1 MSSKKQIY
9 RGVLIILVF
18 LDLMVILDMGI
29 KKMASNIPSN
39 IRVLVGTE
47 ETFDFD
53 LPVEGDIEIG
63 QVNVFNVDNKQNL
76 KDKIHINLNKPF
88 SIQSSQ
94 VGAYSVDLK
103 LFGKFTLKQIN
114 IDVIDSVEVMPSG
127 MPIGIYV
134 NTDGVLVLGTGDVA
148 SSDGMNYEPALN
160 ILKSGDY
167 IVAIDDTAVSTIDD
181 VMDCINKSNGDSMEF
196 SVRRNGEIIKLKVI
210 PVKST
215 DGNYKVGVWIRE
227 DTQGIGTLTYTT
239 TDNKFGALGHPITDM
254 DTGTVL
260 EISQGSI
267 FTTQIIDIV
276 KGKSGEPGEILGIIN
291 QNSKNKL
298 GTINSNT
305 TQGIYGELGENKKK
319 IKQGE
324 VMDIVLKQ
332 NIKLG
337 KAYIRCMVENEIKD
351 YEIEIEK
358 INLNPSA
365 ENKGMVIRITDE
377 RLLKVTNGIIQGMSG
392 SPIIQDNKLI
402 GAVTHVFIQDS
413 TKGYGTFI
421 ENMIINSK

>member
-114 IDVIDSVEVMPSG
+114 IDVIESVEVMPSG

-134 NTDGVLVLGTGDVA
+134 STDGVLVLGTGDVA
-148 SSDGMNYEPALN
+148 CSDGMNYEPALN
-160 ILKSGDY
+160 ILTSGDY
-167 IVAIDDTAVSTIDD
+167 IVAIDDTTVSTIDD

-210 PVKST
+210 PVKSI

-276 KGKSGEPGEILGIIN
+276 KGKSGEPGEILGVIN
-291 QNSKNKL
+291 QSSKNKL
-298 GTINSNT
+298 GSINSNT
-305 TQGIYGELGENKKK
+305 TQGIYGKLGENKNK

-324 VMDIVLKQ
+324 VMDIGLKQ

>member
-9 RGVLIILVF
+9 RSVLIILVF
-18 LDLMVILDMGI
+18 FDLMVILDMGI

-47 ETFDFD
+47 EIFDFN
-53 LPVEGDIEIG
+53 LPVEGDIETG
-63 QVNVFNVDNKQNL
+63 EVGVFHVDNKQNL
-76 KDKIHINLNKPF
+76 KNKIHINLNKPF
-88 SIQSSQ
+88 SIQSSR

-103 LFGKFTLKQIN
+103 LFGKFTLKKIN
-114 IDVIDSVEVMPSG
+114 IDVIDSVEVIPSG

-148 SSDGMNYEPALN
+148 CADGMNYEPALN

-167 IVAIDDTAVSTIDD
+167 IVAINGKSIATIEE
-181 VMDCINKSNGDSMEF
+181 VMDSVHNSNGNSMEI
-196 SVRRNGEIIKLKVI
+196 SVRRNKEIIKLKVT

-215 DGNYKVGVWIRE
+215 DGYYKIGVWIRE

-239 TDNKFGALGHPITDM
+239 TDGKFGALGHPITDM

-260 EISQGSI
+260 EIKEGSI

-291 QNSKNKL
+291 QNPKNKI

-305 TQGIYGELGENKKK
+305 SQGIYGNLNNNRNK
-319 IKQGE
+319 IKEGKVIE
-324 VMDIVLKQ
+324 IGLKQ
-332 NIKLG
+332 DIKLG

-377 RLLKVTNGIIQGMSG
+377 RLLNITNGIIQGMSG

>member
-1 MSSKKQIY
+1 MSSRKQIY
-9 RGVLIILVF
+9 RSLLIILVF

-53 LPVEGDIEIG
+53 LPVEGDIETE
-63 QVNVFNVDNKQNL
+63 QVDVFNVDNKQNL
-76 KDKIHINLNKPF
+76 NNKIHINLNKPF
-88 SIQSSQ
+88 SIQSSK

-103 LFGKFTLKQIN
+103 LFGKFTLKKIN
-114 IDVIDSVEVMPSG
+114 IDVIESVEVIPSG

-134 NTDGVLVLGTGDVA
+134 KTDGVLVLGTGDVT

-167 IVAIDDTAVSTIDD
+167 IVSIDDVPVATIDD
-181 VMDCINKSNGDSMEF
+181 VMNYINKSNGASMEF
-196 SVRRNGEIIKLKVI
+196 SVRRNNELIKLKVT
-210 PVKST
+210 PVKSA
-215 DGNYKVGVWIRE
+215 DGDYKIGVWIRE
-227 DTQGIGTLTYTT
+227 DTQGIGTLTFTT
-239 TDNKFGALGHPITDM
+239 TDKKFGALGHPITDM

-260 EISQGSI
+260 EINQGFI
-267 FTTQIIDIV
+267 YTTQIIDIV
-276 KGKSGEPGEILGIIN
+276 KGKSGEPGEILGVIN
-291 QNSKNKL
+291 QSEKNKI
-298 GTINSNT
+298 GTISSNT
-305 TQGIYGELGENKKK
+305 TQGIYGNLKDNSNK
-319 IKQGE
+319 IKQSD
-324 VMDIVLKQ
+324 VMEIGLKQ
-332 NIKLG
+332 DIKLG
-337 KAYIRCMVENEIKD
+337 KAYIRCMVEKELKD

-421 ENMIINSK
+421 ENMIINTK

>member
-9 RGVLIILVF
+9 RSVLIILVF
-18 LDLMVILDMGI
+18 IDLMVILDMGI

-63 QVNVFNVDNKQNL
+63 QVNVFNVDNKQNN

-88 SIQSSQ
+88 SIQSSR

-103 LFGKFTLKQIN
+103 LFGKFTLKKIN
-114 IDVIDSVEVMPSG
+114 IDVIESIEAIPSG

-134 NTDGVLVLGTGDVA
+134 NTDGVLVLGTGDVTCN
-148 SSDGMNYEPALN
+148 DGMNYEPALN

-167 IVAIDDTAVSTIDD
+167 IVAIDNMSVSTIDD
-181 VMDCINKSNGDSMEF
+181 VMSCIDKSHGYSMEF
-196 SVRRNGEIIKLKVI
+196 SVRRNGEIIKLKVT
-210 PVKST
+210 PVLST
-215 DGNYKVGVWIRE
+215 DNNYKIGVWIRE
-227 DTQGIGTLTYTT
+227 DTQGIGTLTYITS
-239 TDNKFGALGHPITDM
+239 DNKFGALGHPITDM

-260 EISQGSI
+260 EINKGSI

-276 KGKSGEPGEILGIIN
+276 KGKSGEPGEILGVVN
-291 QNSKNKL
+291 QSDKNKI
-298 GTINSNT
+298 GTINKNT
-305 TQGIYGELGENKKK
+305 TQGIYGQLGDNNGK
-319 IKQGE
+319 IKRSD
-324 VMDIVLKQ
+324 VMEIGLKQ
-332 NIKLG
+332 NIRLG
-337 KAYIRCMVENEIKD
+337 KAYIRCMVEKEIKD

>member
-47 ETFDFD
+47 EKFDFD

-103 LFGKFTLKQIN
+103 LFGKFTLKKIN
-114 IDVIDSVEVMPSG
+114 IDVIESVEVMPSG

-148 SSDGMNYEPALN
+148 CSDGMNYEPALN

-167 IVAIDDTAVSTIDD
+167 IVAIDDTTVNTIDD
-181 VMDCINKSNGDSMEF
+181 VMDCINKSKGNSMEF

-291 QNSKNKL
+291 QSSKNKL
-298 GTINSNT
+298 GSINSNT
-305 TQGIYGELGENKKK
+305 TQGIYGELGENKNK
-319 IKQGE
+319 IKHDE
-324 VMDIVLKQ
+324 VMDIGLKQ

>member
-1 MSSKKQIY
+1 MSSRKRIY
-9 RGVLIILVF
+9 RSVLIILVF
-18 LDLMVILDMGI
+18 FDLMVILDMGI
-29 KKMASNIPSN
+29 SKMASNIPSN
-39 IRVLVGTE
+39 ICVLVGTE
-47 ETFDFD
+47 EVFDFN
-53 LPVEGDIEIG
+53 LPVEGDIETSEVG
-63 QVNVFNVDNKQNL
+63 VFHVDNKQNL
-76 KDKIHINLNKPF
+76 KNKIHINLNKPF
-88 SIQSSQ
+88 SIQSSR

-103 LFGKFTLKQIN
+103 LFGKFTLKKIN
-114 IDVIDSVEVMPSG
+114 IDVIDSVEVKPSG

-148 SSDGMNYEPALN
+148 CGDGMNYEPALN

-167 IVAIDDTAVSTIDD
+167 IVAIDGKSISTIDE
-181 VMDCINKSNGDSMEF
+181 VMDCVHKSNGKSMEI
-196 SVRRNGEIIKLKVI
+196 SIRRNKDIIKLKVT
-210 PVKST
+210 PVKSV
-215 DGNYKVGVWIRE
+215 DGDYKMGVWIRE

-239 TDNKFGALGHPITDM
+239 TDGKFGALGHPITDM

-260 EISQGSI
+260 EIKQGSI
-267 FTTQIIDIV
+267 YTTQIIDIV

-291 QNSKNKL
+291 QSSKNKI
-298 GTINSNT
+298 GSIESNT
-305 TQGIYGELGENKKK
+305 PQGIYGKLNNNRNK
-319 IKQGE
+319 IKEGQ
-324 VMDIVLKQ
+324 VMEIGLKQ
-332 NIKLG
+332 DIKLG
-337 KAYIRCMVENEIKD
+337 KAYIRCMVENEIKE

-377 RLLKVTNGIIQGMSG
+377 RLLNITNGIIQGMSG

>member
-9 RGVLIILVF
+9 RSVLIILVF

-76 KDKIHINLNKPF
+76 DDKIHINLNKPF

-103 LFGKFTLKQIN
+103 LFGKFTLKKIN
-114 IDVIDSVEVMPSG
+114 IDVIESVEVIPSG

-134 NTDGVLVLGTGDVA
+134 NTNGVLILGTGDVA
-148 SSDGMNYEPALN
+148 CSDGMNYEPALN

-167 IVAIDDTAVSTIDD
+167 IVAIDDTTVSTIDD
-181 VMDCINKSNGDSMEF
+181 VMKCINKSNGDSMEF

-215 DGNYKVGVWIRE
+215 DGNYKIGVWIRE

-239 TDNKFGALGHPITDM
+239 TDDKFGALGHPITDM

-260 EISQGSI
+260 EINQGSI

-276 KGKSGEPGEILGIIN
+276 KGKSGEPGEILGVIN
-291 QNSKNKL
+291 QSAKNKL
-298 GTINSNT
+298 GTINTNT
-305 TQGIYGELGENKKK
+305 TQGIYGELGENSNK

-324 VMDIVLKQ
+324 VMEIGLKQ

-365 ENKGMVIRITDE
+365 ENKGMVIRITDDN
-377 RLLKVTNGIIQGMSG
+377 LLKVTNGIIQGMSG
-392 SPIIQDNKLI
+392 SPIIQDKKII

>member
-29 KKMASNIPSN
+29 KKMVSNIPSN

>member
-1 MSSKKQIY
+1 
-9 RGVLIILVF
+9 
-18 LDLMVILDMGI
+18 
-29 KKMASNIPSN
+29 
-39 IRVLVGTE
+39 
-47 ETFDFD
+47 
-53 LPVEGDIEIG
+53 
-63 QVNVFNVDNKQNL
+63 
-76 KDKIHINLNKPF
+76 
-88 SIQSSQ
+88 
-94 VGAYSVDLK
+94 
-103 LFGKFTLKQIN
+103 
-114 IDVIDSVEVMPSG
+114 
-127 MPIGIYV
+127 
-134 NTDGVLVLGTGDVA
+134 
-148 SSDGMNYEPALN
+148 
-160 ILKSGDY
+160 
-167 IVAIDDTAVSTIDD
+167 
-181 VMDCINKSNGDSMEF
+181 
-196 SVRRNGEIIKLKVI
+196 
-210 PVKST
+210 
-215 DGNYKVGVWIRE
+215 
-227 DTQGIGTLTYTT
+227 
-239 TDNKFGALGHPITDM
+239 M

>member
-103 LFGKFTLKQIN
+103 LFGKFTLKKIN
-114 IDVIDSVEVMPSG
+114 IDVIESVEVMPSG

-134 NTDGVLVLGTGDVA
+134 STDGVLVLGTGDVA
-148 SSDGMNYEPALN
+148 CSDGMNYEPALN

-167 IVAIDDTAVSTIDD
+167 IVAIDDTTVSTIDD
-181 VMDCINKSNGDSMEF
+181 VMDCINKSNGHSMEF

-239 TDNKFGALGHPITDM
+239 TDNKFGALGHPIADM

-276 KGKSGEPGEILGIIN
+276 KGKSGEPGEILGVIN
-291 QNSKNKL
+291 QSSKNKL
-298 GTINSNT
+298 GSINSNT
-305 TQGIYGELGENKKK
+305 TQGIYGKLGENKNK

-324 VMDIVLKQ
+324 VMDIGLKQ